1 MNVGLVCVMGLS
13 IVFIGLVCIVL
24 LCKIMSIL
32 VTISEKGESSAEG
45 KAKPVKLPVTGT
57 AAARSPGSSK
67 PASSDP
73 GPRGEIVAAVSAV
86 IAEELGKDVSAIRI
100 LSLKKI

>member
-32 VTISEKGESSAEG
+32 VAISEKCEG
-45 KAKPVKLPVTGT
+45 STEGRAKPVKLPVSGT
-57 AAARSPGSSK
+57 AAARSPGSTAT
-67 PASSDP
+67 PDP